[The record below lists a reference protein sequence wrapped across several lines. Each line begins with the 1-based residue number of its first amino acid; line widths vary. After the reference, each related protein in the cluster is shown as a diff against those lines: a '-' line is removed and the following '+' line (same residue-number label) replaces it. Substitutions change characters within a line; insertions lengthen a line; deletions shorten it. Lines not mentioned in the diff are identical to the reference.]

1 MKLEEKLERRINEG
15 TRSKEE
21 ENTTVITAVFDYFK
35 EIKSLKKKS
44 LKSLLKGLEPD
55 ICKHFE
61 EPTRVLVASRKGP
74 AIRSNV
80 VKNKLLC
87 IDSADGQETQRCNE
101 RPSDMQILPSNSG

>member
-1 MKLEEKLERRINEG
+1 MKLEEKLERRINEDN
-15 TRSKEE
+15 RSEAEE
-21 ENTTVITAVFDYFK
+21 TTTVITAVVDYFT
-35 EIKSLKKKS
+35 EINS

-55 ICKHFE
+55 ISRLLE

-87 IDSADGQETQRCNE
+87 AHTPLRTEKPNDATDGTANLVLRC
-101 RPSDMQILPSNSG
+101 RMSRSYWW